1 MSPSRAL
8 LDGVLKYKR
17 LHRDRGGDTHHF
29 ITMIRLKFSIFVS
42 AAPTWRSS
50 WEIPT

>member
-17 LHRDRGGDTHHF
+17 LHRDRGGDTNHF
-29 ITMIRLKFSIFVS
+29 IYDDQADSRVLFR
-42 AAPTWRSS
+42 APAT
-50 WEIPT
+50 

>member
-17 LHRDRGGDTHHF
+17 LHRDRERRARTISSTTTRPRSLEFCFGTAD
-29 ITMIRLKFSIFVS
+29 L
-42 AAPTWRSS
+42 AAKLGTR
-50 WEIPT
+50 